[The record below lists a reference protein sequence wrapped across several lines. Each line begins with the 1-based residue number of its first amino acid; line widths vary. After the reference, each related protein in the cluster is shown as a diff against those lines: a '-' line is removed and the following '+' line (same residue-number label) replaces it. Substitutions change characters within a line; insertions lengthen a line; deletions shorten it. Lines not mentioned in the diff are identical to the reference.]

1 MAERLPVGAVRNS
14 KSPPF
19 SSISPTPLSDV
30 STVATEQIC
39 GPITFHESDS
49 MGSNCV
55 VISNGSS
62 TSSNH
67 SSYARVGHSEA
78 IIRNKNKTD
87 AEPYQGVEWVE
98 QDEPGVYITLVSLPG
113 GVKDLKRVRFSRK
126 RFSEKQAEQWW
137 AANRVRVYQQYNV
150 PLVDKS
156 CIGIGREGLAH

>member
-113 GVKDLKRVRFSRK
+113 GVKDLKRVRFRYVIANINS
-126 RFSEKQAEQWW
+126 FS
-137 AANRVRVYQQYNV
+137 V
-150 PLVDKS
+150 L
-156 CIGIGREGLAH
+156 

>member
-113 GVKDLKRVRFSRK
+113 GVKDLKRVRFRYVIANINS
-126 RFSEKQAEQWW
+126 FSVLWSILKLLRICYSHLQFVLQF
-137 AANRVRVYQQYNV
+137 V
-150 PLVDKS
+150 
-156 CIGIGREGLAH
+156 